1 MLKHSKGFVM
11 KPVQNDDRGRIEMEF
26 YENVFQDRI
35 ANSVVSKL
43 QHLIPKFL
51 GIHSFSTSNA
61 TGM

>member
-1 MLKHSKGFVM
+1 M